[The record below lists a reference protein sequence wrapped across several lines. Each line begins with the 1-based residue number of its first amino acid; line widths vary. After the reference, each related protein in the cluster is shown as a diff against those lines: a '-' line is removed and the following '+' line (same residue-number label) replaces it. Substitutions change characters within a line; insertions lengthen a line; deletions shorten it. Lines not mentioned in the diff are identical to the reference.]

1 MGSQTLCSHFNFD
14 AMTRGVPEK
23 QGGPALQLGGSSGGV
38 SSSSQAL
45 FEFAD
50 GLPGD
55 SECVPEREQLLQG
68 IAVEGDLD
76 QLRARKSKLN
86 GSTLVILCAV
96 SSVQGMDNQ
105 LLASSFAALERLH
118 GYEPAVLGS
127 LVMGQGLFGALAGPI
142 WASLVDN
149 GTFSRR
155 ALLMSGCAGW
165 GVVTM
170 TIPVFVTCFHSA
182 SSATSRWVFF
192 ALCCSNGVALASV
205 APALQSIIA
214 DAADE
219 QSRGTLFGQLFSK
232 SSF

>member
-1 MGSQTLCSHFNFD
+1 MN
-14 AMTRGVPEK
+14 RGVPEK
-23 QGGPALQLGGSSGGV
+23 QGGPARQLV
-38 SSSSQAL
+38 DFA
-45 FEFAD
+45 AD
-50 GLPGD
+50 GLPGG
-55 SECVPEREQLLQG
+55 SECVPEREQLLEG
-68 IAVEGDLD
+68 IAVEGDRD
-76 QLRARKSKLN
+76 QLRARKSKLDV
-86 GSTLVILCAV
+86 STLVILCAV

-127 LVMGQGLFGALAGPI
+127 LVMGQGLFSALAGPI

-155 ALLMSGCAGW
+155 ALLISGCAGW

-205 APALQSIIA
+205 SPTLQSIIA
-214 DAADE
+214 DAADD
-219 QSRGTLFGQLFSK
+219 QSRGTVFGQQLFFKVLFIVNLHSK
-232 SSF
+232 YTNILGH